1 MNEHQLGR
9 LLRRW
14 VLLSAPLPLAV
25 LGAACGGSTSTIDSE
40 GSGGTT
46 AQGGTD
52 AAGTASG
59 GSRAGA
65 GTGGSVVVAGAG
77 GTISQAGSGG
87 TISQAGSGGTIS
99 QAGSGGTISQAGS
112 GGSISMAGAGGGTCR
127 GTVRDVTC
135 APFQNTVPRSCVADT
150 SPVAGTPLPFES
162 CMAICSTNVPC
173 TVALVADG
181 FVTALCQPSCG
192 GVGGAVGRRPA
203 GLSGPSTCDT
213 RAAGSYFAE
222 IAHLEAASVTA
233 FRILRDE
240 LRAKG
245 APKRLVRAAARAAR
259 DEIRHARA
267 TGALARRFGAQPRVP
282 VIEAVKPRSLE
293 AMAVENVVEG
303 CVRETYGALLATRQA
318 ALATDPV
325 VRAAMMRIAHDETRH
340 ASLSWQ
346 VGRWL
351 ETRLAPAAK
360 RSVARAKHAAA
371 AELIEAL
378 ANEPE
383 VSFAALA
390 GLPSAAEAT
399 HLARQMQR
407 ELWA

>member
-9 LLRRW
+9 MLRRF

-25 LGAACGGSTSTIDSE
+25 LGAACGGSTSSIDSD

-46 AQGGTD
+46 AQGGTGTD
-52 AAGTASG
+52 TAGTTSG

-65 GTGGSVVVAGAG
+65 GTGGSVIVAGTGGTLSVSGAG
-77 GTISQAGSGG
+77 GTISVGGVAGSGG
-87 TISQAGSGGTIS
+87 V
-99 QAGSGGTISQAGS
+99 
-112 GGSISMAGAGGGTCR
+112 AGAGGAMCRAAVVEGTCN
-127 GTVRDVTC
+127 
-135 APFQNTVPRSCVADT
+135 PPYLNPIPRSCLADT
-150 SPVAGTPLPFES
+150 APVPGMSLPAS
-162 CMAICSTNVPC
+162 TCLIICPSGPPC
-173 TVALVADG
+173 GVASVSEGVVTVTCLPGCV
-181 FVTALCQPSCG
+181 
-192 GVGGAVGRRPA
+192 VGRRPA

-213 RAAGSYFAE
+213 RAAGSYFAD
-222 IAHLEAASVTA
+222 IAHLEAASVAA
-233 FRILRDE
+233 FRVMRDE

-245 APKRLVRAAARAAR
+245 APKKLVRAAARAAR
-259 DEIRHARA
+259 DEIRHART

-282 VIEAVKPRSLE
+282 VVAAIEPRSLE
-293 AMAVENVVEG
+293 AMALENAVEG

-318 ALATDPV
+318 ARATDPV
-325 VRAAMMRIAHDETRH
+325 VRAAMMRIAQDETRH

-346 VGRWL
+346 VARWL
-351 ETRLAPAAK
+351 DTRLAPASK
-360 RSVARAKHAAA
+360 RNVARAKHAAA
-371 AELIEAL
+371 AELIDAL

-407 ELWA
+407 ALWS

>member
-1 MNEHQLGR
+1 MHSSGIAMNEHELGR
-9 LLRRW
+9 LLRRL

-46 AQGGTD
+46 AQGGD
-52 AAGTASG
+52 ESAGTASG
-59 GSRAGA
+59 GSRAGS
-65 GTGGSVVVAGAG
+65 GTGGSRAGSGSGGSIGVAGAG
-77 GTISQAGSGG
+77 GITNVGGAISLG
-87 TISQAGSGGTIS
+87 
-99 QAGSGGTISQAGS
+99 
-112 GGSISMAGAGGGTCR
+112 GAGGAIHLGGAAGGIGVAGTAGGTCK
-127 GTVRDVTC
+127 GSVLDGGC
-135 APFQNTVPRSCVADT
+135 SPYLNTVPRSCIAET
-150 SPVAGTPLPFES
+150 APVACMSLPVGT
-162 CMAICSTNVPC
+162 CATVCSTTFPC
-173 TVALVADG
+173 TVSSVAEG
-181 FVTALCQPSCG
+181 FVTVQCQPGC
-192 GVGGAVGRRPA
+192 AVGRRPA

-213 RAAGSYFAE
+213 RAAGSYFAD
-222 IAHLEAASVTA
+222 IASLEAASVTA
-233 FRILRDE
+233 FRIMRDE
-240 LRAKG
+240 LRAMG
-245 APKRLVRAAARAAR
+245 APKKLVRAAARAAR

-282 VIEAVKPRSLE
+282 VIAPIEPRSLE
-293 AMAVENVVEG
+293 AMAVENAVEG

-325 VRAAMMRIAHDETRH
+325 VRAAMLRIARDETRH

-360 RSVARAKHAAA
+360 RNVARAKHAAA
-371 AELIEAL
+371 TELIEAL
-378 ANEPE
+378 ANEPD

-390 GLPSAAEAT
+390 GLPRAAEAT

-407 ELWA
+407 ELWS

>member
-1 MNEHQLGR
+1 MHISGIAMNEHQLGR

-25 LGAACGGSTSTIDSE
+25 LGAACGGTTFDSE

-46 AQGGTD
+46 AHGGTD

-65 GTGGSVVVAGAG
+65 GTGGSVGVAGAG
-77 GTISQAGSGG
+77 GTTSLGGAGG
-87 TISQAGSGGTIS
+87 TISLGGAGGISLGGAAGSIGI
-99 QAGSGGTISQAGS
+99 
-112 GGSISMAGAGGGTCR
+112 AGAGGGTCK
-127 GTVRDVTC
+127 GTAMDVSC
-135 APFQNTVPRSCVADT
+135 APYQNTIPRSCIGNAA
-150 SPVAGTPLPFES
+150 PVAGTALPVET
-162 CMAICSTNVPC
+162 CGAICSSNFGC
-173 TVALVADG
+173 TVSS
-181 FVTALCQPSCG
+181 VTDSTATVQCQPGC
-192 GVGGAVGRRPA
+192 VVGRRPA
-203 GLSGPSTCDT
+203 GLGGPGTCDT
-213 RAAGSYFAE
+213 RAAGSYFAD

-233 FRILRDE
+233 FRVLRDE
-240 LRAKG
+240 LRLHG
-245 APKRLVRAAARAAR
+245 APKKLVRAAARAAR

-282 VIEAVKPRSLE
+282 VIAAVNPRSLE
-293 AMAVENVVEG
+293 AIAVENAVEG

-318 ALATDPV
+318 ELATDLV
-325 VRAAMMRIAHDETRH
+325 VRAAMMRIARDETRH

-346 VGRWL
+346 VGCWL

-360 RSVARAKHAAA
+360 RNVARAKLAAA
-371 AELIEAL
+371 AELVGAL

-399 HLARQMQR
+399 RLATQMQR
-407 ELWA
+407 ELWS

>member
-9 LLRRW
+9 LLRRF
-14 VLLSAPLPLAV
+14 VMLSAPLPLAA
-25 LGAACGGSTSTIDSE
+25 LGAACGGSTSTVDFD
-40 GSGGTT
+40 GVGGTT
-46 AQGGTD
+46 AHGGTD
-52 AAGTASG
+52 AGGTAIG
-59 GSRAGA
+59 GPRAGS

-77 GTISQAGSGG
+77 GSVGGGGVGGTVGLGGVGGAVSLGGAAGSGG
-87 TISQAGSGGTIS
+87 V
-99 QAGSGGTISQAGS
+99 
-112 GGSISMAGAGGGTCR
+112 AGAGVALCKGVVVPGCL
-127 GTVRDVTC
+127 
-135 APFQNTVPRSCVADT
+135 PYQNTVPRSCIADT
-150 SPVAGTPLPFES
+150 APVVGMSLPLGT
-162 CMAICSTNVPC
+162 CAITCSHTVSC
-173 TVALVADG
+173 TVALVAEG
-181 FVTALCQPSCG
+181 TVTVQCYPGCE
-192 GVGGAVGRRPA
+192 VGRRPA
-203 GLSGPSTCDT
+203 GLRGPSTCDT
-213 RAAGSYFAE
+213 RDAGSYFAD

-233 FRILRDE
+233 FRIMRDE

-267 TGALARRFGAQPRVP
+267 TGALARRFGAQPRRP
-282 VIEAVKPRSLE
+282 VIVATQPRSLE
-293 AMAVENVVEG
+293 AMALENAVEG

-318 ALATDPV
+318 ERATDPV
-325 VRAAMMRIAHDETRH
+325 VRAAMMRIARDETRH

-360 RSVARAKHAAA
+360 RRVARAKDAAA

-378 ANEPE
+378 GNEPE

-390 GLPSAAEAT
+390 GLPHAAEAT

>member
-14 VLLSAPLPLAV
+14 VLLTAPLPLAV
-25 LGAACGGSTSTIDSE
+25 LGAACGGSTSSIDSE

-46 AQGGTD
+46 VQGGD
-52 AAGTASG
+52 ESAGTASG
-59 GSRAGA
+59 GSRAGS
-65 GTGGSVVVAGAG
+65 GTGGSRAGSASGGSIGVAGAG
-77 GTISQAGSGG
+77 GITNAGG
-87 TISQAGSGGTIS
+87 TISLG
-99 QAGSGGTISQAGS
+99 
-112 GGSISMAGAGGGTCR
+112 GAGGAIHLGGAAGSIGVAGAAGGTCKGVMP
-127 GTVRDVTC
+127 GTCT
-135 APFQNTVPRSCVADT
+135 PYLNTVPRSCIAET
-150 SPVAGTPLPFES
+150 APVAGMSLPVAT
-162 CMAICSTNVPC
+162 CATVCSTTFPC
-173 TVALVADG
+173 TVSSVAEG
-181 FVTALCQPSCG
+181 FVTVQCQPGC
-192 GVGGAVGRRPA
+192 VVGRRPA
-203 GLSGPSTCDT
+203 GLSGSSTCDT
-213 RAAGSYFAE
+213 RAAGSYFAD

-240 LRAKG
+240 LRANG
-245 APKRLVRAAARAAR
+245 APKKLVRAAARAAR

-282 VIEAVKPRSLE
+282 VVAASKPRSLE
-293 AMAVENVVEG
+293 AMAIENAVEG

-351 ETRLAPAAK
+351 EARLAPAAK

-390 GLPSAAEAT
+390 GLPNAAEST